1 MIVYIQSLPYIIG
14 SHTRIY
20 LIQYC
25 LWYYQNND
33 HENNLQKGNTMPIIY
48 RSSCQSEN
56 WLYSSNPS
64 KVLVARGALYVLPK
78 SEKMMTSNWV
88 HTCMQPQLDQALTV
102 CFGLTYNQA
111 KCQRRSMNLGNWVH
125 ACKFNLIPHFKSS
138 EMHVF
143 SDLSSEQHSKTSIV
157 GYLIW
162 TRTLIY
168 YITVCIVCF
177 CMYKCI
183 SARVNRCWW
192 SFLFWI
198 RTILGIFCQFI
209 WKRI

>member
-1 MIVYIQSLPYIIG
+1 MRVIG

-20 LIQYC
+20 LIQFC

-33 HENNLQKGNTMPIIY
+33 HENNLQKGNTNYISMELSIRKLVVFIKPLKSFSSQ
-48 RSSCQSEN
+48 RS
-56 WLYSSNPS
+56 
-64 KVLVARGALYVLPK
+64 AVLPK

-125 ACKFNLIPHFKSS
+125 ACKFNLIPQFKSS

-177 CMYKCI
+177 CMYNLSVLESTGAGGLFYFGFVRYWGFFVSSFGRESKRMH
-183 SARVNRCWW
+183 AVNHW
-192 SFLFWI
+192 
-198 RTILGIFCQFI
+198 
-209 WKRI
+209 